1 VRTVITR
8 KNSAGAIEKFLLSV
22 NRNNYLPS
30 RFGIIYVGGSTDG
43 TLEIIK
49 RISEAYRDKVPIR
62 WYVET
67 GSRSKGRK
75 REVLKAKGE
84 IIAFTDSD
92 VIVDQ
97 NWLRSIAH
105 HLRAFGERD
114 TASHGNQ
121 ELV

>member
-1 VRTVITR
+1 VITR
-8 KNSAGAIEKFLLSV
+8 KNSADAIEKFLLSV

-43 TLEIIK
+43 TLEIVK

-67 GSRSKGRK
+67 SSRSKGRT
-75 REVLKAKGE
+75 REVFKAKGE

-97 NWLRSIAH
+97 NWLRSIARPPPRVRGKRH
-105 HLRAFGERD
+105 
-114 TASHGNQ
+114 SKP
-121 ELV
+121 